1 MLDRFFS
8 FGGLLRHVGRVT
20 LGVVRNQIKRHVGP
34 LPGLPG
40 RGAREIISIPT
51 TRRPAPEPGGAGD
64 VKAHEELPAVDR
76 VLIASARRLMFVCF
90 PFPLLGLMR
99 NRGSYEGTSHEKTH
113 HGDRFLHRVDLQ

>member
-1 MLDRFFS
+1 MLDRVPG
-8 FGGLLRHVGRVT
+8 FGGLLRHVRRAPP
-20 LGVVRNQIKRHVGP
+20 GVVRDTIERHVGP

-64 VKAHEELPAVDR
+64 VEADEELPAVDR
-76 VLIASARRLMFVCF
+76 VLIASARRLIFVCF